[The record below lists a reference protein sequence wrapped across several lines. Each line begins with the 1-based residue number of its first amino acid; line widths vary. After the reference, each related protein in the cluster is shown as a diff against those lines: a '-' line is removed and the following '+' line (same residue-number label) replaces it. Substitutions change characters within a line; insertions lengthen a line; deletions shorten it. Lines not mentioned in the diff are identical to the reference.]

1 MKNSLGGRRYIPGI
15 PASVPP
21 HRLPARTGLALPLVL
36 TLGLLA
42 ARLVPAA
49 PLSDPLGRPLPPSL
63 HLAYPPLYQ
72 LVAPLFT
79 LWDGVSMLSMSRL
92 HGFLLGLLVLF
103 VAWRVGRALRL
114 RRRPAEQRGA
124 QALREVRVFLSALL
138 GLVAFVAA
146 GLLWHRPMAALAG
159 APPGDVVFDAHTH
172 TNVSHDV
179 RGTLMRG
186 FDTEADLRWHA
197 RAGFDAVFVTDHNT
211 VAGLRPPAPR
221 ADARV
226 EAERRPP
233 VPCPGIEV
241 SAWKAHIVLLG
252 DSLPVDPRRYNGSL
266 EGLER
271 LLGESERAYGALSV
285 LSLPEY
291 ERNHRD
297 RLDSLFA
304 AGADG
309 LELVNAAPKAN
320 ELTRARRD
328 SIAALARRFN
338 RFVVGASDS
347 HGWGATNMV
356 WNVMALPHPEGPA
369 PALCAALLEGLR
381 RGFGSSQIVE
391 RHRLRS
397 DSGWPVWLTPVGVVW
412 ETWRSMDWV
421 LTMAWLAWVWLLWA
435 AFRRR
440 YT

>member
-1 MKNSLGGRRYIPGI
+1 M
-15 PASVPP
+15 
-21 HRLPARTGLALPLVL
+21 
-36 TLGLLA
+36 A
-42 ARLVPAA
+42 ARLVPAV
-49 PLSDPLGRPLPPSL
+49 PLGDPLGRPLPPSL
-63 HLAYPPLYQ
+63 HLAYPPLY
-72 LVAPLFT
+72 LVLAPLFT
-79 LWDGVSMLSMSRL
+79 LWDGVSMLSTSRL
-92 HGFLLGLLVLF
+92 RGFLVGLLVLF
-103 VAWRVGRALRL
+103 VAWRVARALSLWKQRADG
-114 RRRPAEQRGA
+114 RRGP
-124 QALREVRVFLSALL
+124 ALREVRVFLSALL

-159 APPGDVVFDAHTH
+159 VPAGNVVFDVHSH

-211 VAGLRPPAPR
+211 VAGLRPPAAR
-221 ADARV
+221 AAARV
-226 EAERRPP
+226 DAEGRRP

-297 RLDSLFA
+297 RLDRLFA

-320 ELTRARRD
+320 ELTRVRRD
-328 SIAALARRFN
+328 SIAAHARRAN

-356 WNVMALPHPEGPA
+356 WNVMALPGPA
-369 PALCAALLEGLR
+369 VAGPALCAALLEGLR
-381 RGFGSSQIVE
+381 RGFGGSQIVE
-391 RHRLRS
+391 RHRLRP
-397 DSGWPVWLTPVGVVW
+397 DSAWPVWLTPVGVAW
-412 ETWRSMDWV
+412 ETWRAMNWS
-421 LTMAWLAWVWLLWA
+421 LTAAWLAWVWLLWA